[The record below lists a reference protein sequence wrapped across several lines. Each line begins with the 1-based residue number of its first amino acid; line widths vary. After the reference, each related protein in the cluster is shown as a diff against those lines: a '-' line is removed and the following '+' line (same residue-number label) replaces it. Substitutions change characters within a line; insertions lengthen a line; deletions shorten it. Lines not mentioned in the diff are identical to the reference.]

1 MINSNHHSSESIDY
15 LLSPKAIRERA
26 RFILSECE
34 KGHGLFEVHHGRLP
48 EAVRYVM
55 KVIEEKYPTLQI
67 PFHSRWGHFRVGG
80 LDREAQLNQLLAQ
93 VDPIEKAR
101 AKFDLV
107 IPSVLLDAGA
117 GPDWKYNE
125 KQTQKSFSRSEGLG
139 VASYYLFLSG
149 KMNGTQSSHPY
160 QVHAQGLQNISANDI
175 AEAFQ
180 VVDSGAH
187 KNPLIGVDGRAQL
200 LRNLGQAVANSPVFP
215 GGRPGHMVDYLRSKF
230 GKNIPAE
237 GLLRAVLDGLGSI
250 WPGRIVMSGVNLGD
264 VWTHSRLAK
273 TDADHSLIPFHKLS
287 QWMTYSLMEPLIEAG
302 FVIDGIEK
310 LTGLAEYRNGGFIL
324 DFGLIAAKNPE
335 HLNMAWKPNDDFVIE
350 WRALT
355 ICFLDM
361 LAEGVQKSLGRS
373 PQDFPLAKVLEG
385 GTWWAGRKIAAE
397 KRAGGGPPFQIVS
410 DGTVF

>member
-1 MINSNHHSSESIDY
+1 MINSSNNTSENIDY

-26 RFILSECE
+26 RLILSECE
-34 KGHGLFEVHHGRLP
+34 KGNGLFEIHHGRLP

-55 KVIEEKYPTLQI
+55 KVIEDKYPTLQI
-67 PFHSRWGHFRVGG
+67 PFHSRWGHFRVGD
-80 LDREAQLNQLLAQ
+80 LDREALLNQKLAD

-117 GPDWKYNE
+117 GPDWKFTE
-125 KQTQKSFSRSEGLG
+125 QQTQKSFSRSEGLG

-149 KMNGTQSSHPY
+149 KMNGTKSSHPY
-160 QVHAQGLQNISANDI
+160 QTHAEGLKNISANDI

-180 VVDSGAH
+180 VVEAGSN

-200 LRNLGQAVANSPVFP
+200 LRNLGQAVATSSVFP
-215 GGRPGHMVDYLRSKF
+215 GGRPGNMVDYLRSKF
-230 GKNIPAE
+230 GKNIPAV

-264 VWTHSRLAK
+264 VWTHSSLAK
-273 TDADHSLIPFHKLS
+273 TDVEHSLIPFHKLS

-324 DFGLIAAKNPE
+324 DFGLITAKNPE

-355 ICFLDM
+355 ICFLDL

-397 KRAGGGPPFQIVS
+397 KRTGGGPPFQIVS